1 MKAKHVF
8 VTLGVALTM
17 GLGVAASF
25 GLSKGMKE
33 AKAWPS
39 SDWSH
44 AYVVGSFAESNW
56 TNYIELTKPSESEDY
71 QHVFTFAK
79 GDMLKITSQPNW
91 TGHNVDYSWGQITG
105 NDHGDGCWKSLT
117 EDDGTSHFYAYA
129 KGSGNRYQELFRTAH
144 GEVKE
149 TRTSVIF
156 QLRFPKKL
164 GKALIEAMHRDETDE
179 QQAFIKTRQTETQ
192 W

>member
-1 MKAKHVF
+1 MFSSKWPKNLTFFSQKQFSMYNKKIVF
-8 VTLGVALTM
+8 IENLQMETQTVFNQNGNINIYPCGFEEGQHIVA
-17 GLGVAASF
+17 GANQVSQ
-25 GLSKGMKE
+25 KGRM
-33 AKAWPS
+33 
-39 SDWSH
+39 
-44 AYVVGSFAESNW
+44 V
-56 TNYIELTKPSESEDY
+56 
-71 QHVFTFAK
+71 
-79 GDMLKITSQPNW
+79 
-91 TGHNVDYSWGQITG
+91 
-105 NDHGDGCWKSLT
+105 T

-164 GKALIEAMHRDETDE
+164 GKALIEALHRDETDE